1 MENAKEKLFEKGL
14 DILLVEDDNF
24 LASVLTK
31 TLEGNGAKVVH
42 AADGKTAIASLDS
55 FTPQVVLLDLML
67 PGEIDGFG
75 VMQKIREAEK
85 TKDAIILVLSNMQE
99 EPQIMR
105 ARALHSNGYMIKA
118 TVTPDAVAKKIKTI
132 LDTKK

>member
-1 MENAKEKLFEKGL
+1 MENEKQKLFEKGL

-24 LASVLTK
+24 LASILTK
-31 TLEGNGAKVVH
+31 TLNNDGAKVVH
-42 AADGKTAIASLDS
+42 AESGKSAIDNLET
-55 FTPQVVLLDLML
+55 FTPQVILLDLML

-75 VMQKIREAEK
+75 VLQKIRDSEK
-85 TKDAIILVLSNMQE
+85 TKNAIVIILSNMQE
-99 EPQIMR
+99 EPQITR
-105 ARALHSNGYMIKA
+105 AKALHADAYMIKA